1 MSSGIPRQISEATLR
16 QLYITENLSIREI
29 ARELNTRIS
38 NMKKIMIFKYGTE
51 CYMTSK
57 KGYQQYYAMESAKQ
71 NRAQTCIRKYG
82 VDHMI

>member
-29 ARELNTRIS
+29 ARKLNTAFRSIQFRLQKF

-51 CYMTSK
+51 CYVTSK
-57 KGYQQYYAMESAKQ
+57 KVI
-71 NRAQTCIRKYG
+71 NNNHRKRN
-82 VDHMI
+82 I